1 MSVPKVI
8 LEALQRQSR
17 PSRVAPEGPVSRG
30 DIRLIDWPGHDAMR
44 SVLVVSVDSSDGMC
58 EVLLL
63 HNIVEYITDFDILIS
78 RAESGLP
85 YALVAQLD
93 IRGVVWT
100 IDLGQ
105 ALGTLSDDLGR
116 FSIVAAANEDLRTG
130 RGLKLSGPLDPRWQF
145 KREEGLAMAEIAESC
160 TAAMLSGD
168 RIFAVSPET
177 IDSLFDLDDTEFVS
191 ATSYV
196 ATLLVRKQLLVAP
209 ANDDMVDLKCLSS
222 EAWAGRDSHFGHE
235 FLGQLLRDDLLRRLT
250 SNPEEINEIEVTQL
264 SRKDLISA

>member
-8 LEALQRQSR
+8 LDALQRQPR
-17 PSRVAPEGPVSRG
+17 PSRVAPEGPVSQG

-44 SVLVVSVDSSDGMC
+44 SVLVVSIDSSEGMC

-63 HNIVEYITDFDILIS
+63 HNIVEYTTDFDILIS

-85 YALVAQLD
+85 YVLIAQLD

-100 IDLGQ
+100 IDLGK
-105 ALGTLSDDLGR
+105 ALCRLSDDLGR
-116 FSIVAAANEDLRTG
+116 FSIAAAANEDLRTG
-130 RGLKLSGPLDPRWQF
+130 RGVRLSGPLDPRWQF
-145 KREEGLAMAEIAESC
+145 KREEGQAMAEIAESC
-160 TAAMLSGD
+160 TAAMLSGN
-168 RIFAVSPET
+168 RIFAVSAEV
-177 IDSLFDLDDTEFVS
+177 IDSLFELDDTEFVS
-191 ATSYV
+191 ATSHV
-196 ATLLVRKQLLVAP
+196 ATLLLRKQLLVAQ
-209 ANDDMVDLKCLSS
+209 ANDDTINLKCLSS

-250 SNPEEINEIEVTQL
+250 SNPEEINEIEVIQL